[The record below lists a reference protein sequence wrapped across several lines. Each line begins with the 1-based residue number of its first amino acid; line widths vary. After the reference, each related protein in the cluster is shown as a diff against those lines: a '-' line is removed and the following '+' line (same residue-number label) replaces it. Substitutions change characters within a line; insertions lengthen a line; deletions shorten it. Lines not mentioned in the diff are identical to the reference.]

1 MRSCALPTGFLGKK
15 PRSKGHLL
23 ESGVCS
29 PGCVSAGFSEAYCS
43 ACGLDY
49 ERERERSLKLA
60 ENAGLSL
67 YYERERER
75 SLKLAENAG
84 LSLYYERRHPRMK
97 IVHHAG
103 PISLKHDTHRCYNP

>member
-1 MRSCALPTGFLGKK
+1 MALPGKKAVLRRFVKMRYCALPTGFLGKN
-15 PRSKGHLL
+15 PWSKGHLL
-23 ESGVCS
+23 EGGVCS

-43 ACGLDY
+43 ACGLD
-49 ERERERSLKLA
+49 
-60 ENAGLSL
+60 
-67 YYERERER
+67 YERERER